1 MKEERLLGIQEYIS
15 ELMQNGKIEDRPYI
29 KGHPEL
35 DPIYLVE
42 RTERFFIA
50 RQLLSNYIDE
60 NEPEAII
67 RRTFRL
73 AYFPTNVN
81 HAEIFS
87 MSYVKRGGPQHMLPG
102 SVAVLDAVETFD
114 SLTSYYLQYCFIQGS
129 PPELTR
135 SLASKYMGAGY
146 YLLRSFFQMA
156 SPSKIK
162 TISLK
167 NLARREGNRKLLEK
181 ILSEHDEIISQFS
194 EEEFV
199 LFRKSV
205 ETTML

>member
-15 ELMQNGKIEDRPYI
+15 ELMQKGKIEDRPYI
-29 KGHPEL
+29 KCHPEL

-50 RQLLSNYIDE
+50 RQLLSSVHDGE
-60 NEPEAII
+60 SDAII
-67 RRTFRL
+67 QADFRL

-81 HAEIFS
+81 HAEILS
-87 MSYVKRGGPQHMLPG
+87 MSYVKRGGPQHVLPG
-102 SVAVLDAVETFD
+102 SVAVLDLLETPD

-146 YLLRSFFQMA
+146 HLLRSFFQMA
-156 SPSKIK
+156 SPPRIK
-162 TISLK
+162 TIFLK
-167 NLARREGNRKLLEK
+167 DLARREGNRKLLEK
-181 ILSEHDEIISQFS
+181 ILSEPDEIISQFS

-205 ETTML
+205 ETTVL